1 MNDNGVQNEITCLRA
16 SLRKYLEEE
25 ISEQRMDVETA
36 KKIATYANEKI
47 NQQLTSRLEI
57 EGAMMEL
64 KQEFP
69 IMDEAVRMVG
79 WKCSLDEKKKYIDD
93 YVLKM
98 ISEGKLDEA
107 LTGMEKIDTSG
118 GVR

>member
-1 MNDNGVQNEITCLRA
+1 MNNGDVQNEVTCLRA

-25 ISEQRMDVETA
+25 ISEQRMETETA
-36 KKIATYANEKI
+36 KKIAAYTNEKI
-47 NQQLTSRLEI
+47 SQRLASRSEI
-57 EGAMMEL
+57 EKAMAEL

-69 IMDEAVRMVG
+69 IMEEAVKMVG
-79 WKCSLDEKKKYIDD
+79 WKCSLDEKKKYVDD

-98 ISEGKLDEA
+98 ISEGRLDEA

-118 GVR
+118 EAV